1 MAKRI
6 SISTLNASTID
17 ILNTIRQNA
26 SYQYQQ
32 NVPEIDVANDI
43 PKVGEVLYG
52 YPALA
57 NEFINALV
65 NRIALVK
72 VKSATFNNAYAELKK
87 GYLEFGETVEEVFVN
102 ICKAREFSAEKAE
115 AREFKR
121 SVPDVRTAFH
131 SMNWRVQYPITIQ
144 DEDLRMAF
152 TSVNGVQ
159 DLIARIV
166 DSV

>member
-87 GYLEFGETVEEVFVN
+87 GYLEFG
-102 ICKAREFSAEKAE
+102 
-115 AREFKR
+115 
-121 SVPDVRTAFH
+121 
-131 SMNWRVQYPITIQ
+131 
-144 DEDLRMAF
+144 
-152 TSVNGVQ
+152 
-159 DLIARIV
+159 
-166 DSV
+166 

>member
-52 YPALA
+52 YPLIMPMQ
-57 NEFINALV
+57 NLRKVILS
-65 NRIALVK
+65 LVK
-72 VKSATFNNAYAELKK
+72 L
-87 GYLEFGETVEEVFVN
+87 
-102 ICKAREFSAEKAE
+102 
-115 AREFKR
+115 
-121 SVPDVRTAFH
+121 
-131 SMNWRVQYPITIQ
+131 
-144 DEDLRMAF
+144 
-152 TSVNGVQ
+152 
-159 DLIARIV
+159 
-166 DSV
+166 

>member
-32 NVPEIDVANDI
+32 NVPEIDVENDI

-72 VKSATFNNAYAELKK
+72 VKSATFNNAHAELKN
-87 GYLEFGETVEEVFVN
+87 GSLEFGETVEEVFVN
-102 ICKAREFSAEKAE
+102 ICKAR
-115 AREFKR
+115 
-121 SVPDVRTAFH
+121 
-131 SMNWRVQYPITIQ
+131 
-144 DEDLRMAF
+144 
-152 TSVNGVQ
+152 
-159 DLIARIV
+159 
-166 DSV
+166 